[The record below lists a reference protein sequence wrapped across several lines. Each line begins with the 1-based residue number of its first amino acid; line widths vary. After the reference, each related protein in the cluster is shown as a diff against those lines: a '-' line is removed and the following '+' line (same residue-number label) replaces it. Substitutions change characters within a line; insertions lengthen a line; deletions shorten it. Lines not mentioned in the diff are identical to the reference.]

1 MYLKTLRMDEIHPYG
16 RNPRINDKAV
26 EPVMKSIQKDGY
38 RARIMVDTN
47 GVIIAGHTRY
57 KAMQRLGWTEAEVW
71 IADDMTEEQIRDYR
85 IRDNHTAGFAEWDFD
100 LLPGEIEGLDFDMSE
115 FGFTGEEEMEEPP
128 EPEVS
133 EDNFDPEEDVPE
145 ESDIQQGDVF
155 ILGRHRLMCG
165 DSTDIDDVL
174 NLMGGA
180 KADLFLTDPPYNI
193 DYKDKQKNLA
203 IFKPNKRV
211 AAGDAIDIDN
221 DAMDNESF
229 RNFLLRAFGT
239 ANKVMRP
246 GCAIYIWHADLYGH
260 IFRQAVIDTGWNLKQ
275 VLVWVKN
282 NITIGRQD
290 YHYRHE
296 PVIYGW
302 KPGGAHYFIDNR
314 KQQSVFDDRI
324 DIKKLKKEEMRD
336 LLEKIFADSVPTT
349 VLYED
354 KPLVND
360 IHPTMKPIKLMARLV
375 INSSRQDDNVLDLFG
390 GSGSTMMAC
399 EQLGRTC
406 YTMEISP
413 KYCEAII
420 NRFAKFTGEPIY
432 RLENGEKVPYE
443 V

>member
-115 FGFTGEEEMEEPP
+115 FGFTGDDEMEEPP

-174 NLMGGA
+174 TLMGGA
-180 KADLFLTDPPYNI
+180 KADLFLTDPPYN
-193 DYKDKQKNLA
+193 
-203 IFKPNKRV
+203 V
-211 AAGDAIDIDN
+211 
-221 DAMDNESF
+221 
-229 RNFLLRAFGT
+229 
-239 ANKVMRP
+239 
-246 GCAIYIWHADLYGH
+246 
-260 IFRQAVIDTGWNLKQ
+260 
-275 VLVWVKN
+275 
-282 NITIGRQD
+282 D
-290 YHYRHE
+290 YH
-296 PVIYGW
+296 
-302 KPGGAHYFIDNR
+302 
-314 KQQSVFDDRI
+314 
-324 DIKKLKKEEMRD
+324 
-336 LLEKIFADSVPTT
+336 
-349 VLYED
+349 
-354 KPLVND
+354 
-360 IHPTMKPIKLMARLV
+360 
-375 INSSRQDDNVLDLFG
+375 
-390 GSGSTMMAC
+390 GSTGMSIKNDS
-399 EQLGRTC
+399 
-406 YTMEISP
+406 MED
-413 KYCEAII
+413 
-420 NRFAKFTGEPIY
+420 AK
-432 RLENGEKVPYE
+432 L
-443 V
+443 